1 MPCKRPPE
9 LQNRVQTIRAGTAAR
24 TRKSRDERSAI
35 GAVRVDFSLD
45 PDSAAKL
52 GQLIEL
58 WHCPNRK
65 EAIQQAI
72 QIAHMSAYGENK
84 RKG

>member
-1 MPCKRPPE
+1 MENIRKIGRP
-9 LQNRVQTIRAGTAAR
+9 AGSGEQLPSAAR
-24 TRKSRDERSAI
+24 SRKSRNNLSAI

-52 GQLIEL
+52 GQLIAL
-58 WHCPNRK
+58 WGCPNRK

-72 QIAHMSAYGENK
+72 QIAHLSAYGEGK

>member
-1 MPCKRPPE
+1 MHKVGRP
-9 LQNRVQTIRAGTAAR
+9 AGSGEQLPPAAR
-24 TRKSRDERSAI
+24 SRKSRNNLSTI

-52 GQLIEL
+52 RQLMEL
-58 WHCPNRK
+58 WQCPNRK

-72 QIAHMSAYGENK
+72 QIAHMSAYHENK

>member
-1 MPCKRPPE
+1 MHEKLSRGRP
-9 LQNRVQTIRAGTAAR
+9 AGSGAQLPAAAR
-24 TRKSRDERSAI
+24 TRKSRDERSAS

-52 GQLIEL
+52 GQLMDL

-72 QIAHMSAYGENK
+72 QIAHLSAYGEGK

>member
-1 MPCKRPPE
+1 MSTLRKVGRPVGSGAQLAPVE
-9 LQNRVQTIRAGTAAR
+9 RVRKHRTTRAA
-24 TRKSRDERSAI
+24 S
-35 GAVRVDFSLD
+35 GAVRVDFSLN

-58 WHCPNRK
+58 WHCSNRK

-72 QIAHMSAYGENK
+72 QIAYISAYGENE

>member
-1 MPCKRPPE
+1 MSDSRKAGRPIGSGAQLAPVE
-9 LQNRVQTIRAGTAAR
+9 RVRKHRTTRAA
-24 TRKSRDERSAI
+24 S

-72 QIAHMSAYGENK
+72 HIAHLSAYGEGK

>member
-1 MPCKRPPE
+1 MANLRKAGRPAGSGAQLAPVE
-9 LQNRVQTIRAGTAAR
+9 RVRKHRTERAA
-24 TRKSRDERSAI
+24 S

-52 GQLIEL
+52 AQLMEL

-72 QIAHMSAYGENK
+72 NIAHLSAYGEGK